1 MLVGCCAP
9 ALLFNTVTVFPAN
22 APIPSAVRLFR
33 SIVLRFVQSSDHRR
47 VNSHPSSSL
56 VQSTAAQ
63 IVCNDDIGDSIE
75 YKLNV
80 VGICGT
86 RHVAVDFF

>member
-22 APIPSAVRLFR
+22 APIPSVRLFR
-33 SIVLRFVQSSDHRR
+33 SIVLPSSDRRR